1 MPPIHP
7 WLYLLLLSAAVGL
20 GLPAG
25 ALVVGAG
32 ALFGPGLGLA
42 TVLLA
47 EAVGLLLN
55 WRLCRGVLRPK
66 MERWLA
72 RTPKARLLEPLIGQP
87 AGLKFL
93 LLLRLALIPMNL
105 VNAGCALGPTELRPY
120 ALACLAMIP
129 RFALMVLAGA
139 TGAESMRGNLSPLS
153 LAARWVAVAA
163 SAAVL
168 LLLAR
173 RLQHQ
178 ANTGSLPFRETSNYI
193 ETREQEKRLL

>member
-1 MPPIHP
+1 MPEINP

-32 ALFGPGLGLA
+32 ALFGPGLGLL
-42 TVLLA
+42 TVLSG
-47 EAVGLLLN
+47 EAMGLLLN
-55 WRLCRGVLRPK
+55 WRLCRGLLRPK

-72 RTPKARLLEPLIGQP
+72 RTPKARRLEPLMTQP
-87 AGLKFL
+87 AGLKLL

-105 VNAGCALGPTELRPY
+105 VNAGCALGPTRLQPY
-120 ALACLAMIP
+120 ALASLALIP

-139 TGAESMRGNLSPLS
+139 TGAESLRGNLSPLS
-153 LAARWVAVAA
+153 LTGRWVAVAA

-168 LLLAR
+168 LRLAR
-173 RLQHQ
+173 RLQF
-178 ANTGSLPFRETSNYI
+178 G
-193 ETREQEKRLL
+193 

>member
-1 MPPIHP
+1 MPEINP

-32 ALFGPGLGLA
+32 ALFGPGLGLL

-47 EAVGLLLN
+47 QAIGLVLN

-72 RTPKARLLEPLIGQP
+72 RTPKARRLEPLIGQP

-105 VNAGCALGPTELRPY
+105 VNAGCALGPTRLQPY
-120 ALACLAMIP
+120 ALASLALIP

-139 TGAESMRGNLSPLS
+139 TGAESLRGNLSPLS
-153 LAARWVAVAA
+153 LTGRWVAVAA

-168 LLLAR
+168 LRLAR
-173 RLQHQ
+173 RLQFGENR
-178 ANTGSLPFRETSNYI
+178 NTT
-193 ETREQEKRLL
+193 ETRQQEERLP

>member
-1 MPPIHP
+1 MPAINP
-7 WLYLLLLSAAVGL
+7 WLYLLLLSTAVGL

-32 ALFGPGLGLA
+32 ALFGPWLGLF

-47 EAVGLLLN
+47 QAIGLLLN
-55 WRLCRGVLRPK
+55 WRLCRGLLRPK

-72 RTPKARLLEPLIGQP
+72 RTPKARLLEQLIGQP
-87 AGLKFL
+87 AGLKLL

-105 VNAGCALGPTELRPY
+105 VNAGCALGPTRLQPY
-120 ALACLAMIP
+120 ALACLALIP

-153 LAARWVAVAA
+153 LTGRWVAVAA

-173 RLQHQ
+173 RLQFRDTWN
-178 ANTGSLPFRETSNYI
+178 NTEIRQQEERLP
-193 ETREQEKRLL
+193 

>member
-1 MPPIHP
+1 MPEINP

-20 GLPAG
+20 GLPSG

-32 ALFGPGLGLA
+32 ALFGPGLGLL

-47 EAVGLLLN
+47 EAIGLVIN
-55 WRLCRGVLRPK
+55 WRLCRGLLRPK

-72 RTPKARLLEPLIGQP
+72 RNPKARLLEQLIGQP

-105 VNAGCALGPTELRPY
+105 VNAGCALGPTRLQPY
-120 ALACLAMIP
+120 ALASLALIP

-153 LAARWVAVAA
+153 LTARWVAVAA

-173 RLQHQ
+173 RLQRRDTR
-178 ANTGSLPFRETSNYI
+178 NGPETSH
-193 ETREQEKRLL
+193 QEKRLP

>member
-1 MPPIHP
+1 MPEINP
-7 WLYLLLLSAAVGL
+7 WLYLLLLSAVVGL
-20 GLPAG
+20 GLPGG

-32 ALFGPGLGLA
+32 VLFGPGLGLL

-47 EAVGLLLN
+47 QAIGLVLN
-55 WRLCRGVLRPK
+55 WRLCRGLLRPK

-72 RTPKARLLEPLIGQP
+72 RTPKASRLEQLIGQP

-105 VNAGCALGPTELRPY
+105 VNAGCALGPTRLQPY

-129 RFALMVLAGA
+129 RFALMVVAGA

-153 LAARWVAVAA
+153 LTARWVAVAA

-173 RLQHQ
+173 RLQVSENR
-178 ANTGSLPFRETSNYI
+178 NTT
-193 ETREQEKRLL
+193 ETRQQEERLP

>member
-1 MPPIHP
+1 MPEINPC
-7 WLYLLLLSAAVGL
+7 LYLLLLSAAVGL
-20 GLPAG
+20 GLPSG

-32 ALFGPGLGLA
+32 ALFGPWLGLF

-47 EAVGLLLN
+47 QAIGLLLN
-55 WRLCRGVLRPK
+55 WRLCRGLLRPK

-72 RTPKARLLEPLIGQP
+72 RTPKARRLEPLIGQP

-105 VNAGCALGPTELRPY
+105 VNAGCALGPTRLQPY
-120 ALACLAMIP
+120 ALASLALIP

-139 TGAESMRGNLSPLS
+139 TGDESMRGNLSPLS
-153 LAARWVAVAA
+153 LTARWVAVAA

-168 LLLAR
+168 LLVAR
-173 RLQHQ
+173 RLQLRDTR
-178 ANTGSLPFRETSNYI
+178 NDPETS
-193 ETREQEKRLL
+193 QQ

>member
-1 MPPIHP
+1 MSGINP

-20 GLPAG
+20 GLPGG

-32 ALFGPGLGLA
+32 ALFGPGMGLL

-47 EAVGLLLN
+47 QAIGLLLN
-55 WRLCRGVLRPK
+55 WRLCRGLLRPR

-72 RTPKARLLEPLIGQP
+72 RTPKARLLEQLIGQP

-105 VNAGCALGPTELRPY
+105 VNAGCALGPTRLQPY
-120 ALACLAMIP
+120 ALASLALIP

-153 LAARWVAVAA
+153 LTARWVAVAA

-168 LLLAR
+168 LVVAR
-173 RLQHQ
+173 RLQFSDTR
-178 ANTGSLPFRETSNYI
+178 NDPETSQQD
-193 ETREQEKRLL
+193 ERLP

>member
-1 MPPIHP
+1 MSAIHP
-7 WLYLLLLSAAVGL
+7 CLYLLLLSAAVGL

-32 ALFGPGLGLA
+32 ALFGPGLGLL

-120 ALACLAMIP
+120 ALACLALIP

-139 TGAESMRGNLSPLS
+139 TGAESLRGKLSPVS
-153 LAARWVAVAA
+153 LMSRWVAVAA

-173 RLQHQ
+173 RLQRQ
-178 ANTGSLPFRETSNYI
+178 AATRPLPFSESRNSTKTMLREERPS
-193 ETREQEKRLL
+193 

>member
-1 MPPIHP
+1 MSAIHQ

-20 GLPAG
+20 GLPGG

-32 ALFGPGLGLA
+32 ALFGPGLGLL
-42 TVLLA
+42 TVLIA
-47 EAVGLLLN
+47 QAIGLLLN
-55 WRLCRGVLRPK
+55 WRLCRGLLRPK

-72 RTPKARLLEPLIGQP
+72 RTPKARRLEQLIGQP

-105 VNAGCALGPTELRPY
+105 VNAGCALGPTRLQPY
-120 ALACLAMIP
+120 ALASLALIP

-139 TGAESMRGNLSPLS
+139 TGAESLRGNLSPLS
-153 LAARWVAVAA
+153 LTGRWVAVAA

-168 LLLAR
+168 LRLAR
-173 RLQHQ
+173 RLQFGENR
-178 ANTGSLPFRETSNYI
+178 NTT
-193 ETREQEKRLL
+193 ETRQQEERLP